1 MCFLQPLK
9 VKKIEG
15 KKVLLEKNIIA
26 YYDKKVGRL
35 KKNDR
40 VLVFGN
46 LIIKKINERK
56 SEN

>member
-1 MCFLQPLK
+1 MCFLRPLK
-9 VKKIEG
+9 IKKIEE
-15 KKVLLEKNIIA
+15 KKVFLGKNIIA

-46 LIIKKINERK
+46 LVIKKINEKK
-56 SEN
+56 SKN

>member
-1 MCFLQPLK
+1 MCFLRPLK
-9 VKKIEG
+9 IKKIEG
-15 KKVLLEKNIIA
+15 KKVFLEKNIIA
-26 YYDKKVGRL
+26 YYDKKVGQL

-46 LIIKKINERK
+46 LVIKKIDENK